1 MELLPGKG
9 SKRMGEKAV
18 DPLIG
23 NLKTENKRIKDE
35 TALLLI
41 EIGDQRAVEPLVEAY
56 Q

>member
-1 MELLPGKG
+1 
-9 SKRMGEKAV
+9 MGTAAV
-18 DPLIG
+18 DPLIE

-41 EIGDQRAVEPLVEAY
+41 EIGDQKAVKPLVSAY